1 MSAGGCKDEKALSA
15 VLLAINDA
23 PRSNSMKILSNRRLK
38 ADFAPIVRTL
48 YGCYTR
54 RRIGEGQEVKMA
66 SSVKRRE
73 ERLEVRLTP
82 KAKSMLKRAASVE
95 RKTVSAFILDKGLEA
110 AAETLADRREFR
122 LNAKQYDAFV
132 AALDAPGKPRAR
144 LRVLLTTP
152 SVIE

>member
-1 MSAGGCKDEKALSA
+1 M
-15 VLLAINDA
+15 
-23 PRSNSMKILSNRRLK
+23 R
-38 ADFAPIVRTL
+38 
-48 YGCYTR
+48 
-54 RRIGEGQEVKMA
+54 

-73 ERLEVRLTP
+73 DRLEVRLTP
-82 KAKSMLKRAASVE
+82 KAKSMLKRAAAVE

-132 AALDAPGKPRAR
+132 VALDRPSVPRRR
-144 LRVLLTTP
+144 LEKLLTTP